1 MDRAS
6 DRLSDRLSGRL
17 PHPRPR
23 RFAAVFLL
31 LFALVVGLL
40 MPGSAGRAQGGGSV
54 DLELVL
60 AVDASS
66 SVSAEE
72 FDLQMRGLAVAFR
85 SPAVLR
91 AIQAAGDLGIAVGLV
106 QWSDDAKQSLAI
118 GWRRLGDAA
127 TAAAYADEIEATP
140 RFLVGGGTAI
150 GGALTFAI
158 NQLQSNGFEGRRQ
171 VIDLSGDG
179 RTNQGKRP
187 HQVRDQAVALGIT
200 INGLAI
206 LNEDAFIDRYY
217 RNNVIGGEGA
227 FVMTAADYEDYAEAM
242 LEKLVQEIAG
252 VPVAELPERGPVKGA
267 QSAAR

>member
-1 MDRAS
+1 MFGPS
-6 DRLSDRLSGRL
+6 D
-17 PHPRPR
+17 PRPR
-23 RFAAVFLL
+23 GPAAAPQLLLLLLLVAGLIWPPAAV
-31 LFALVVGLL
+31 
-40 MPGSAGRAQGGGSV
+40 RAQGGTV

-72 FDLQMRGLAVAFR
+72 FDLQMRGLAEAFR

-91 AIQAAGDLGIAVGLV
+91 AIEAAGDLGIAVGLV

-118 GWRRLGDAA
+118 GWRRLVDAA
-127 TAAAYADEIEATP
+127 SAAAYADEIEGTP

-150 GGALTFAI
+150 GGALTYAI
-158 NQLQSNGFEGRRQ
+158 RQLQSNGFEGRRQ

-187 HQVRDQAVALGIT
+187 HQIRDQAVALGIT

-227 FVMTAADYEDYAEAM
+227 FVMTAADYDDYAEAM

-252 VPVAELPERGPVKGA
+252 VPIARAWPPAER